1 MAAMCVVLI
10 VPVGLHHQQA
20 IATADKEELMQ
31 LVYADDNTTTAIGAD
46 MVGSGTAVEHW
57 L

>member
-10 VPVGLHHQQA
+10 VPAGLYRQQE
-20 IATADKEELMQ
+20 IATADKEALMQ
-31 LVYADDNTTTAIGAD
+31 LVYADDNTTSAIGAE
-46 MVGSGTAVEHW
+46 GIGGGTAAEYW